1 MQSPWESEAL
11 FEKKKKV
18 LCFLVIAKSG
28 VIFNIQE
35 EKASNKD

>member
-11 FEKKKKV
+11 FEKKKV
-18 LCFLVIAKSG
+18 LCFLVIAKPG

>member
-11 FEKKKKV
+11 FEKKKV
-18 LCFLVIAKSG
+18 LCFLVIAKS
-28 VIFNIQE
+28 VIFYIQE